1 LITVASDSLLKTAIA
16 DGRVNADL
24 QRKDIRRALGLPPKP
39 AGSKRNGSEEEENT
53 QEGEAPLDAVATW
66 SGFST
71 ADKQAILTAEGR
83 IGLADLISPELMSDL
98 VEHLLGLQ
106 AFGAATNTKRATAL
120 TAILRNALT
129 ADDSGG
135 VRCMKAALQNFN
147 LAVTDI
153 SVAVHRMGRG
163 KRGRR

>member
-39 AGSKRNGSEEEENT
+39 AGSKRKGNDQEN
-53 QEGEAPLDAVATW
+53 EAPLDAVATW

-71 ADKQAILTAEGR
+71 ADKQAILAAEGR
-83 IGLADLISPELMSDL
+83 TGLAKLLSPKLMGDLID
-98 VEHLLGLQ
+98 HRLGQQ
-106 AFGAATNTKRATAL
+106 AFGATTESKRATAL

-129 ADDSGG
+129 TDDSDG
-135 VRCMKAALQNFN
+135 VRCMKATLQNFN